1 MIWFLAKPVIL
12 CMYHPPVLSVEGCEE
27 ETLNSTIQLF
37 SHREAE
43 AYPIKNGITN
53 VTFFRLPINL
63 PTCMLQSLFEHQ
75 GPASEMMI
83 SLAHSYF
90 ASAANRYPGWLGYL
104 SPIYFTTLNLK
115 STPSLLPIWN
125 LKLCPHLMI
134 AVLRDEFP
142 HSQVCQLSDQ
152 VIALSIVHWE
162 HPRLCSVG
170 MGCWFQEVCWK
181 KFVAYLV
188 ETLTVSWSRPAFF
201 WMSVTSVHLTI
212 TFIVEMRNENDGGL
226 QNY

>member
-1 MIWFLAKPVIL
+1 MPPFLDYPSIYPPVRFRVFSSIKVPLQEWWFLWHIL
-12 CMYHPPVLSVEGCEE
+12 TSLQQQVDILVGWGIYPLYISPHWTP
-27 ETLNSTIQLF
+27 NQL
-37 SHREAE
+37 R
-43 AYPIKNGITN
+43 
-53 VTFFRLPINL
+53 
-63 PTCMLQSLFEHQ
+63 
-75 GPASEMMI
+75 
-83 SLAHSYF
+83 
-90 ASAANRYPGWLGYL
+90 
-104 SPIYFTTLNLK
+104 
-115 STPSLLPIWN
+115 IWN

-181 KFVAYLV
+181 KFIAYLV

-212 TFIVEMRNENDGGL
+212 TFIVEMRNENGRGL
-226 QNY
+226 QTY